1 MNSVDAVIDA
11 VGVTDGYYYVY
22 PLVGSSERV
31 LAVDLTR
38 EGLTVGKVY
47 TLVQVGSEYGILP
60 RNESVSG
67 IIQVDDSVVDALKE
81 EAPAQFACLYVAH
94 LLGRGVRL
102 YDVATVTA
110 ISQYIITAQIF
121 DGADKGK
128 LISAVYLEGLYSTDF
143 TVGEKILIQKKAN
156 LYTAIGWW
164 EPKAS
169 PPLGFIVG
177 FADINEITVLDEFG
191 NPIPNQA
198 VECTLNIYDYD
209 GSIEGTPGV
218 YVSTT
223 VSRTSDIDGKIQI
236 TQQYFLIPVTN
247 TISLRYD
254 HAGKRHTADLNINGS
269 ATATGNHSITFFE
282 NGSAVE
288 QFTAFDRFQFGD
300 FDVELIAS
308 ATMPPD
314 SVNPSPNTGFGQAG
328 TLSINSANGEWTSST
343 SAAGFNILVGNC
355 GGTMVNPPI
364 TDGETSNVLYL
375 TSQVSGT
382 AQYITEGETLNIAA
396 SGTGTA
402 NITFYLY
409 SRPYTP
415 TVETL

>member
-1 MNSVDAVIDA
+1 MRSVEAVVDSA
-11 VGVTDGYYYVY
+11 ADTDGYYCVY
-22 PLVGSSERV
+22 PLVGSDKRV
-31 LAVDLTR
+31 LAVDISR
-38 EGLTVGKVY
+38 DGLNVGRVY
-47 TLVQVGSEYGILP
+47 TLIQVGSEYGIIP
-60 RNESVSG
+60 RTEGVSG
-67 IIQVDDSVVDALKE
+67 IIQADNEKIDALKE
-81 EAPAQFACLYVAH
+81 EAPAQFACLYIAH

-102 YDVATVTA
+102 YDVATVLNVYQST
-110 ISQYIITAQIF
+110 ITAEIF

-128 LISAVYLEGLYSTDF
+128 LISAVYLDGLYSTDF

-169 PPLGFIVG
+169 PQLGFIIG
-177 FADINEITVLDEFG
+177 FADINEITILDEFG

-209 GSIEGTPGV
+209 GSIEGFPGT

-223 VSRTSDIDGKIQI
+223 VSRTSDVDGKIQI
-236 TQQYFLIPVTN
+236 SQSFFLIPVTN

-254 HAGKRHTADLNINGS
+254 YAGKRYTADLNINGS
-269 ATATGNHSITFFE
+269 IAATGNHSITFFE
-282 NGSAVE
+282 NGSAAE

-300 FDVELIAS
+300 FDAELIVS
-308 ATMPPD
+308 ATMPSG
-314 SVNPSPNTGFGQAG
+314 SVNPSPSTGFGQAG
-328 TLSINSANGEWTSST
+328 TLSINSANGEWTSSI
-343 SAAGFNILVGNC
+343 SADGFDILVGNC
-355 GGTMVNPPI
+355 GGTIINPPV
-364 TDGETSNVLYL
+364 TDEETINVLYL

-382 AQYITEGETLNIAA
+382 AQYITEGETLNITA
-396 SGTGTA
+396 SNIGTA